1 MDRRHQPVQA
11 LLDLLGERPRLGVG
25 QVQGPGAVAAS
36 NERLLLGDDAAIPIK
51 RGVRCAKLH
60 GLLLALHVSREFLE
74 IFGDPRR
81 PLGPRR
87 RVARVAQHHRAHL
100 EPHERRDRLAGG
112 GSEVDR
118 GDGAGR
124 DLPVDGHE
132 FANRVEAEETDDRE
146 HDDDEDRGQEGSR
159 GEPHVRRDRKTRTI
173 SGQSGQLLMTWAL
186 TPSPGHGQSAPVG

>member
-25 QVQGPGAVAAS
+25 QAQGPGAGAAS
-36 NERLLLGDDAAIPIK
+36 DERLLLGDDAAVPLE
-51 RGVRCAKLH
+51 RGARRAELH
-60 GLLLALHVSREFLE
+60 GLRLALHESGEILE
-74 IFGDPRR
+74 TFGDPRC

-100 EPHERRDRLAGG
+100 EPHEGRDRLAGG
-112 GSEVDR
+112 RGEVDR

-124 DLPVDGHE
+124 DLAVDGHE

-146 HDDDEDRGQEGSR
+146 HDDDEYRSQEGFR
-159 GEPHVRRDRKTRTI
+159 GEPHVRMDRKTRTI
-173 SGQSGQLLMTWAL
+173 SGQSRQLLMSWAL
-186 TPSPGHGQSAPVG
+186 TPSRGS